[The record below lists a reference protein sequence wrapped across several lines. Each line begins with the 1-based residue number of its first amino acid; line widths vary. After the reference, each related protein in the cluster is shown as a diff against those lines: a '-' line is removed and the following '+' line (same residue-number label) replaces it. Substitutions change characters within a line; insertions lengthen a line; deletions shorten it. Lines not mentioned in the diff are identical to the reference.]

1 MRFRFKKVGPVD
13 AADLELGDLTLIAGR
28 NNTGKTYLVYA
39 LYGFLRTWLDYGADR
54 EYRKP
59 PDNSPLAN
67 TLDQLRT
74 LQLDR
79 SHGPICI
86 SRKDLETFRAHFLR
100 NSASRFSRHGMS
112 RTFSSP
118 SEAFADSSLSV
129 RHSSLTPRLRKH
141 RVLLDRRGEITA
153 IYSKDEVRLEAHPTE
168 DRSDHRARLNPHRL
182 LAKVAVPD
190 MPEPFILS
198 AERFGIS
205 LFYKELD
212 FTKNRLVEMLQQLGD
227 DKEHGRDSPFLVVDR
242 IASRYAMPVKDNIDY
257 TRSIPDL
264 RNRVQVDS
272 TSLDSEVKELM
283 DGYYTASDGAIR
295 FRSKARKGRTFDIPL
310 HLASSSARGL
320 SDLYFYLRHK
330 ASQDHLLI
338 VDEPES
344 HLDTANQIQ
353 FARVL
358 ARFVKAGI
366 KVLVTTHSDYL
377 IKEINNL
384 IMLSQVDEEAQRGL
398 RRQLGYS
405 ASDGLSKD
413 SVRAYIAENHGL
425 TACAVGRYGLEIPVF
440 DETIDEINRV
450 SNALSAAIYQT
461 E

>member
-28 NNTGKTYLVYA
+28 NNTGKTYVVYA

-67 TLDQLRT
+67 TLDRLRT

-86 SRKDLETFRAHFLR
+86 PREDLETFRTHFLR

-118 SEAFADSSLSV
+118 SEAFAESSLSV
-129 RHSSLTPRLRKH
+129 RHSSLTSRLGKH
-141 RVLLDRRGEITA
+141 RVLLDRRGEVTA

-168 DRSDHRARLNPHRL
+168 DPSDHRVRLNPHQL

-227 DKEHGRDSPFLVVDR
+227 DKERGRDSPFLVVDR

-257 TRSIPDL
+257 TRSIPEL

-272 TSLDSEVKELM
+272 ASLDSEIKELM
-283 DGYYTASDGAIR
+283 DGYYTASDGDIR

-358 ARFVKAGI
+358 ARFVRAGI

-384 IMLSQVDEEAQRGL
+384 IMLSQVDEGTNHSL
-398 RRQLGYS
+398 RRQLGY
-405 ASDGLSKD
+405 ASGEGLSKD

-425 TACAVGRYGLEIPVF
+425 TPCPVDRYGLEMPVF

-450 SNALSAAIYQT
+450 SNTLSAAIYQT